1 MTHHYHI
8 PSFPLNRFIT
18 GFTYYKG
25 YVANHSIDRFLP
37 NGNIEIIINLT
48 DEPKYIYDNE
58 TLSQSQEFKK
68 LWISGIRN
76 KFISIPSG
84 TGAEMFII
92 EFKKGMVHS
101 FLGRPLTEIAGQ
113 VIEGELI
120 LDTIFLEL
128 RERLLETVPG
138 APMFTLAELMLNKRF
153 YNKLVVNPFID
164 FAVSSIVNN
173 PAGFTIKT
181 IADKAGY
188 SSKHLINIFSQHVGV
203 NPKAFL
209 RVLRFQKAVQEIES
223 KGNINWVQLAY
234 DCGYY
239 DQAHLIANFKEFS
252 GYTPLEYVQAKGNDA
267 WLNYVPVG

>member
-1 MTHHYHI
+1 MTHHYHV

-25 YVANHSIDRFLP
+25 YVANHTIDRFLP
-37 NGNIEIIINLT
+37 NGNVEIVVNLT

-58 TLSQSQEFKK
+58 TLTQTQEYKK

-92 EFKKGMVHS
+92 EFKKGMVHP

-113 VIEGELI
+113 VVEGELI
-120 LDTIFLEL
+120 LNEIFLEL
-128 RERLLETVPG
+128 RDRLLETPPG
-138 APMFTLAELMLNKRF
+138 APMFLLAEAMLNKKF
-153 YNKLVVNPFID
+153 CNNLSVNPFID
-164 FAVSSIVNN
+164 FAVGCIVNN
-173 PAGFTIKT
+173 AACITVKN

-188 SSKHLINIFSQHVGV
+188 SSKHLINIFSNHVGV
-203 NPKAFL
+203 NPKVFL
-209 RVLRFQKAVQEIES
+209 RIIRFQKAVQEIEA
-223 KGNINWVQLAY
+223 KGNINWVQLAIA
-234 DCGYY
+234 CGYY

-252 GYTPLEYVQAKGNDA
+252 GFTPLEYVQAKGADP